1 MIHSRSRKPAFVI
14 RSMQALDFSTIYG
27 TIVCMKVLNVIFY
40 KKSSGTEPVKDWL
53 KDLSKEDMKLIG
65 QDLKTVE
72 FGWPMGMPLVRKL
85 DKLLWEVRIN
95 LTSSKI
101 ARVLFTVKDS
111 TMVLLHGFIKKSQKT
126 PDNDLKLGKTRRDHI
141 LEA

>member
-1 MIHSRSRKPAFVI
+1 
-14 RSMQALDFSTIYG
+14 MQALDFSTIYG